1 MKKEIIIDAQHEQER
16 QVVVLEND
24 VLEEYYIERV
34 GTQKYVGSIFKGIV
48 ESVVPAM
55 HAAFVNIGLEK
66 NGFIHIDDV
75 NRSVLDQQDLE
86 SDGAPPPKKKFS
98 KNIADYL
105 KKGQEIWVQVIKEP
119 MGTKGV
125 RLTTDL
131 SLPGRFL
138 VLMPFEKQMA
148 ISKKIAAVEERK
160 RLRNLAKESNLED
173 CGLIIRTAAE
183 NCHNK
188 DFKNDIQYLL
198 DTWKNI
204 VETAKANEGAAL
216 LHQDLDIGLKTIRDL
231 FSEDETRI
239 ITNSKEE
246 HKRILEFVKKYVSC
260 AKKEVEFYQAAT
272 PIFEKWN
279 VQKDIDR
286 TYRRKVWLKCGGYI
300 CIDHTEAMVVI
311 DVNSGRHTSSD
322 NTLESTVTQ
331 TNLEAADEIARQLR
345 LRNTGG
351 LIVIDFIDMR
361 ERKNQQEVILRL
373 QAALRK
379 DKAKSSLLPISEFGL
394 VEMTRQRQAE
404 SVMQSV
410 YDNCPNCGGRGM
422 IKSQQTICLDVF
434 KQLNTLFPGSD
445 DRDIRIDVNP
455 EIMDELYENIKSLET
470 IEKKYNARITISVN
484 SKLRMEDVRFY
495 DTITGRALNLRK

>member
-24 VLEEYYIERV
+24 ILEEYYIERIGV
-34 GTQKYVGSIFKGIV
+34 QKYVGSIFKGIV

-55 HAAFVNIGLEK
+55 HAAFINVGLEK
-66 NGFIHIDDV
+66 NGFIHIDDI
-75 NRSVLDQQDLE
+75 NRSALDHQDLDAE
-86 SDGAPPPKKKFS
+86 RKPASKKIS
-98 KNIADYL
+98 KNIADIL
-105 KKGQEIWVQVIKEP
+105 KKGQEIWVQVVKEP

-131 SLPGRFL
+131 SIPSRFL
-138 VLMPFEKQMA
+138 VLLPFEEKQMA
-148 ISKKIAAVEERK
+148 ISKKVSSNEERT
-160 RLRNLAKESNLED
+160 RLKNLLTDSKLSNY
-173 CGLIIRTAAE
+173 GLIIRTAAE
-183 NCHNK
+183 NCSNK
-188 DFKNDIQYLL
+188 EFKNDIQYLL
-198 DTWKNI
+198 NTWESI
-204 VETAKANEGAAL
+204 EEIAKTQKAPVQL
-216 LHQDLDIGLKTIRDL
+216 YQDLDIGLKTIRDL
-231 FSEDETRI
+231 FAEDETQI
-239 ITNSKEE
+239 ITNNKEE
-246 HKRILEFVKKYVSC
+246 YKRILDFVKKYVSC
-260 AKKEVEFYQAAT
+260 AKKEVQFYQDSI
-272 PIFEKWN
+272 PIFEKKN

-286 TYRRKVWLKCGGYI
+286 TYRRKVWLKCGGYL

-331 TNLEAADEIARQLR
+331 ANLEAADEIARQLR

-351 LIVIDFIDMR
+351 LIVIDFIDMK
-361 ERKNQQEVILRL
+361 ERKNQQAVILRL

-410 YDNCPNCGGRGM
+410 YDTCKNCGGRGL
-422 IKSQQTICLDVF
+422 IKSQQTICLDVL
-434 KQLNTLFPGSD
+434 KQVNTLLANSD
-445 DRDIRIDVNP
+445 ERDIRIDVNP
-455 EIMDELYENIKSLET
+455 EVMDGLYENIKSLEL

-484 SKLRMEDVRFY
+484 NKLCIEDIRLY
-495 DTITGRALNLRK
+495 DTITGKSINHKK